1 MTLSFVQVGLAGSTI
16 NIVANPGCSRG
27 GQIPEHPG
35 VKFCN
40 LIRLKILN
48 WKTIKRTKFEIK

>member
-1 MTLSFVQVGLAGSTI
+1 MTLSFVQVGLDRSTI

-27 GQIPEHPG
+27 GQIPEYPG
-35 VKFCN
+35 VNFCN

-48 WKTIKRTKFEIK
+48 WKNY

>member
-1 MTLSFVQVGLAGSTI
+1 MTLSFVQVGLDRSTI

-27 GQIPEHPG
+27 RTNPG
-35 VKFCN
+35 TSGSELFN

-48 WKTIKRTKFEIK
+48 WKNY